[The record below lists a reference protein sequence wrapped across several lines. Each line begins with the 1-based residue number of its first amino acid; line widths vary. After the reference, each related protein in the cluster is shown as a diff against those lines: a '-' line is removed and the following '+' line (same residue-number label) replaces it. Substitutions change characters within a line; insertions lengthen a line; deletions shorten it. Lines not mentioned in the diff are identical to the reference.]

1 MAGAVVAGHAG
12 PFLRFHRGCGIA
24 LVVAGPLIVV
34 ATLLNPSR
42 ETAGTNCIIRA
53 RSSRMAQCSTIFPSA
68 SLRCAPSQDTLW
80 RGEARNDS
88 LTGAFTYGSDDHL
101 CVIGNQ
107 VGPPLIRHSGEV
119 LSW

>member
-1 MAGAVVAGHAG
+1 M
-12 PFLRFHRGCGIA
+12 A

-42 ETAGTNCIIRA
+42 ETAGTNCILRA
-53 RSSRMAQCSTIFPSA
+53 RSFRTASARRSFPQPVSDVRH
-68 SLRCAPSQDTLW
+68 LNCRGDTLR
-80 RGEARNDS
+80 RGASRNDL

-101 CVIGNQ
+101 RVIGNQ